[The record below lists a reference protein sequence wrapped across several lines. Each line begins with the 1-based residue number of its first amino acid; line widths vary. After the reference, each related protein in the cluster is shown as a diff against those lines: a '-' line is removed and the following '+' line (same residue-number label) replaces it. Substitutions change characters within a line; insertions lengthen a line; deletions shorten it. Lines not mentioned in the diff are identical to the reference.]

1 MQVVVAGLPPCLAA
15 VLPGAAAQG
24 QVGLREERRF
34 GFGTTHRRG
43 LLPCSMQKGVGLACQ
58 LDISLLLPSCQPFIT
73 LGGGGLAALGWQP
86 GRELCARLPA
96 VPRRSVAVCPG
107 GVKECI
113 YMQRGQ
119 EVAYLRKRHG
129 FVR

>member
-1 MQVVVAGLPPCLAA
+1 MQLGRDSCAQAA
-15 VLPGAAAQG
+15 
-24 QVGLREERRF
+24 
-34 GFGTTHRRG
+34 
-43 LLPCSMQKGVGLACQ
+43 
-58 LDISLLLPSCQPFIT
+58 
-73 LGGGGLAALGWQP
+73 
-86 GRELCARLPA
+86 A